1 MPPLDDEVLERKQK
15 LAKTI
20 EQGSKLEQLY
30 QQEDFQFFLGWITRK
45 REITANAILNG
56 STTDQKLEWLDKGR
70 YTALTEVLEG
80 AQSFAERAKKA
91 RNSLRK
97 LDEDLKNEAE

>member
-1 MPPLDDEVLERKQK
+1 MPPLDDEVVDRKAK
-15 LAKTI
+15 LNKVI
-20 EQGSKLEQLY
+20 DQGSKLEQLY

-80 AQSFAERAKKA
+80 AEAFADRAKKA
-91 RNSLRK
+91 RKTLKK
-97 LDEDLKNEAE
+97 LDEDLKADEG

>member
-1 MPPLDDEVLERKQK
+1 MRDDDELTERKHK
-15 LAKTI
+15 LNQIIA
-20 EQGSKLEQLY
+20 QGSKLEQLY
-30 QQEDFQFFLGWITRK
+30 SQEDFQFFLGWITRK

-80 AQSFAERAKKA
+80 AETFADKAKKA
-91 RNSLRK
+91 RNTLKK
-97 LDEDLKNEAE
+97 LERDLKDAE